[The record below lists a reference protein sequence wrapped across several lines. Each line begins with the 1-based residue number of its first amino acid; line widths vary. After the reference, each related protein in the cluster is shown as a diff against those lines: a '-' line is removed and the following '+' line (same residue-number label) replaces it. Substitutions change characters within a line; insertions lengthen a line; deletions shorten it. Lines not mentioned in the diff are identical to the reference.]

1 MDAFISSTLVVA
13 IAEIGDK
20 TQLLTLFL
28 AARYARRSAI
38 ILGILVATLLNHGLS
53 AWLGAWAVQWLPPQL
68 LPWLLGGSFI
78 AVGLWVLVPDK
89 DEGADTRV
97 LTYGAFTATCI
108 LFFLAEIG
116 DKTQVATVIMAA
128 RFEDAVLW
136 VIAGSTLG
144 MMLANVPV
152 AYAGSWLM
160 QRISLTWIRW
170 VACILFVLM
179 GLMSI
184 MVYK

>member
-28 AARYARRSAI
+28 AARYARHSAI

-53 AWLGAWAVQWLPPQL
+53 AWLGAWVVQWFPPLL
-68 LPWLLGGSFI
+68 LPWILGGSFI

-89 DEGADTRV
+89 DEGADASV
-97 LTYGAFTATCI
+97 LAYGAFTATCI

-128 RFEDAVLW
+128 RFENALLW
-136 VIAGSTLG
+136 VVAGSTLG

-170 VACILFVLM
+170 VACGLFVLM

-184 MVYK
+184 VVYK